1 MRAGR
6 LNHKV
11 DIYSLASTQSATSGE
26 MVEKWATAL
35 MDVWAEVSPLKG
47 RELFN
52 ARQFQAEVD
61 TLITI
66 RYTTVIEIV
75 PTMKITYKS
84 HDYNIQSSINP
95 FESNRELQILCTRM
109 AT

>member
-6 LNHKV
+6 LNQQISV
-11 DIYSLASTQSATSGE
+11 MALASTQSATSGE
-26 MVEKWATAL
+26 MIEKWATTAL
-35 MDVWAEVSPLKG
+35 TDVWAEVSPLKG

-66 RYTTVIEIV
+66 RYTTLEIV
-75 PTMKITYKS
+75 PTMKITYKT
-84 HDYNIQSSINP
+84 HDYNIQSVINP

>member
-6 LNHKV
+6 LHQQISV
-11 DIYSLASTQSATSGE
+11 YALSSTQSSTSGE
-26 MVEKWATAL
+26 MVEKWSTTIL
-35 MDVWAEVSPLKG
+35 TNVWAEVAPLKG

-52 ARQFQAEVD
+52 AKQFQAEVD

-66 RYTTVIEIV
+66 RYTTFEIV
-75 PTMKITYKS
+75 PTMKIVYGTKN
-84 HDYNIQSSINP
+84 YNIQSVINP
-95 FESNRELQILCTRM
+95 FESNRELQILCTRI